1 MTVDADRQRLTEA
14 VHTVMGFPEPGI
26 AFKDLSPILS
36 DPELFDLARRVLTST
51 AHPLVEGRPVDA
63 FAGIDSRGFL
73 FASAMA
79 SVEHTGVLL
88 VRKDGKLPPPTISQR
103 ASTEYSDV
111 ALCLNPSLF
120 EGRSVVLVDDIL
132 ATGGTALA
140 AAELIERAGA
150 QLLGAVF
157 FGEITALGGRA
168 VVEKGIRAP
177 LAVVL
182 SL

>member
-1 MTVDADRQRLTEA
+1 VTVDADLQRLTDA
-14 VHTVMGFPEPGI
+14 VHTVMDFPESGI

-36 DPELFDLARRVLTST
+36 DPELFDLARRQLAAT
-51 AHPLVEGRPVDA
+51 AHPLVDGRHVDA

-79 SVEHTGVLL
+79 SVEHKGVLL

-111 ALCLNPSLF
+111 ALCLNPELF
-120 EGRSVVLVDDIL
+120 EGRGVVLVDDIL

-140 AAELIERAGA
+140 AAELIERARA
-150 QLLGAVF
+150 RLLGAVF
-157 FGEITALGGRA
+157 FGEIAALGGRA
-168 VVEKGIRAP
+168 IVEEGIRAP
-177 LAVVL
+177 VAAVL
-182 SL
+182 TL